1 MVVDAEAAEASSSSE
16 DDVLGAHPANAALP
30 ASAAP
35 ASAAP
40 DKKLRRLIPLVSF
53 NMIPSSFNNRTMR
66 QKARRPCSIALHKT
80 HECHAAGLPALDAS
94 LRISDEDIVPST
106 SKKHTNRN
114 G

>member
-1 MVVDAEAAEASSSSE
+1 ME
-16 DDVLGAHPANAALP
+16 DDALGAHPVNAAPP

-66 QKARRPCSIALHKT
+66 QKTRGRARPRYAKRT
-80 HECHAAGLPALDAS
+80 KVALPACP
-94 LRISDEDIVPST
+94 R
-106 SKKHTNRN
+106 R
-114 G
+114 